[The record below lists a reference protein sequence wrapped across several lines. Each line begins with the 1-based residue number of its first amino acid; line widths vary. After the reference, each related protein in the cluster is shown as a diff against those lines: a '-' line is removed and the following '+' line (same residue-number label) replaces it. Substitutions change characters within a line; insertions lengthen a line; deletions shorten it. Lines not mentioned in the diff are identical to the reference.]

1 MNIRQFYEKMGGDF
15 ESVLK
20 RLGSEAMI
28 QRFVLKFA
36 KDPSFGEL
44 THGMEERDAELA
56 FRAAHTLKGIC
67 LNLGFD
73 RLYVPTAALT
83 EDLRGRAFS
92 GQSETLYRRVETEY
106 RALAA
111 VIAEWA

>member
-1 MNIRQFYEKMGGDF
+1 MDIRQLYEKTGGNF
-15 ESVLK
+15 EDVLK

-44 THGMEERDAELA
+44 TRGMEEQDAELA

-73 RLYVPTAALT
+73 RLYAPTAALT

-92 GQSETLYRRVETEY
+92 GQSEELYHRVKTEY
-106 RALAA
+106 GVLIA